1 MVYVSCKTI
10 IMVACHFIWIV
21 TLTRRGWYKPVW
33 RTRKLMKTKT
43 APRLFQVFF
52 ILIMSWGCVVSRII
66 LNSSL
71 SLIQINIFSLFPL
84 RFLWNISIHCYSNFF
99 FSQNIKLIQHL
110 SFSLSVSSLSFWIL
124 FALKFNLLQT

>member
-84 RFLWNISIHCYSNFF
+84 RFLWNISIHCYGNFF
-99 FSQNIKLIQHL
+99 FTEYQTHPTFIIQ
-110 SFSLSVSSLSFWIL
+110 FKCEFTVIL
-124 FALKFNLLQT
+124 NFICSKI